1 MPTVRLGAPP
11 ERCACSFEG
20 MLDAGSII
28 AEAEANVGIADND
41 SRVRANLE
49 RLVAA
54 LAETARLS
62 DDGKVQA
69 RAALLRDTV
78 ARLDGLKWLR
88 DHPEIA
94 AEPIAAP
101 VLLMGLPR
109 SGTTY
114 LQYLFDR
121 DPRFR
126 LIRTWESL
134 TPSPPPGADPA
145 SAERRKA
152 EWAEVR
158 RRLNGGSESF
168 DALHLIDEDGSDE
181 CHAFLEQSF
190 GAAGLNNLYR
200 VPGYFDYLLD
210 EADLALTYRIHRRQL
225 QLLQWRSP
233 ARSWALKYPNH
244 VLALDAILQVYP
256 DARLVMTHRDPVQTL
271 ASICKMTARL
281 RASRGAVVD
290 RHEVG
295 RDMFHFIGRHIDRI
309 LAFDRGSDGGRMV
322 HVDYYALVDDPAG
335 EMRRL
340 HAGIGID
347 TPAEVAAAVTAWHRA
362 NPKNARGSN
371 DYALGDYGLD
381 HAVVADRFGD
391 YTRRFAIPSEAE
403 GLLRGGAGR

>member
-1 MPTVRLGAPP
+1 
-11 ERCACSFEG
+11 
-20 MLDAGSII
+20 MLDAASII
-28 AEAEANVGIADND
+28 AEAEANVGMDDGEAG
-41 SRVRANLE
+41 VRPNLE
-49 RLVAA
+49 RLIAA
-54 LAETARLS
+54 LAATARLT
-62 DDGKVQA
+62 DEGEA
-69 RAALLRDTV
+69 RTRATLLRDTV

-101 VLLMGLPR
+101 VLMMGLPR

-134 TPSPPPGADPA
+134 TPSPPPGADPG
-145 SAERRKA
+145 SAVRRRA
-152 EWAEVR
+152 EWAAIR
-158 RRLNGGSESF
+158 RRITGASEDF

-200 VPGYFDYLLD
+200 VPEFFDYLLD
-210 EADLALTYRIHRRQL
+210 EADLAMSYRIHKRQL

-233 ARSWALKYPNH
+233 AKPWALKYPNH
-244 VLALDAILQVYP
+244 VIGLDAILQVYP

-281 RASRGAVVD
+281 RASRGAAVD
-290 RHEVG
+290 LHEVG
-295 RDMFHFIGRHIDRI
+295 RDMLHFIGRHIDRI
-309 LAFDRGSDGGRMV
+309 LTFDRGSQGRRMV
-322 HVDYYALVDDPAG
+322 HVDYYALVGDPVA

-340 HAGIGID
+340 HRGIGID
-347 TPAEVAAAVTAWHRA
+347 TPAEVAAAVAAWHRA
-362 NPKNARGSN
+362 NPKNARGGN
-371 DYALGDYGLD
+371 DYALADYGLD
-381 HAVVADRFGD
+381 RAAVAERFGD
-391 YTRRFAIPSEAE
+391 YTRRFAIPDEAQ
-403 GLLRGGAGR
+403 GLARGGSSR